1 MILEHISNFLMK
13 AFMIRCCNLVMK
25 KDGDV
30 YQLIYESNLDSKL
43 EQILIG
49 LVKDNPSPKIES
61 IIQKFLLY
69 VQHSTENFWTT
80 YYSAKTYEEK
90 LDCYYQYSKNQCL
103 ATEVLVRDLGSLSSD
118 DEIKENLD
126 ALVKESFT
134 F

>member
-1 MILEHISNFLMK
+1 
-13 AFMIRCCNLVMK
+13 MK
-25 KDGDV
+25 KDRDV

>member
-1 MILEHISNFLMK
+1 
-13 AFMIRCCNLVMK
+13 MK
-25 KDGDV
+25 KSGDV

-49 LVKDNPSPKIES
+49 LVKDNPSPKIEF

-80 YYSAKTYEEK
+80 YYSARTYEEK

-103 ATEVLVRDLGSLSSD
+103 ATEVLVRDLGSLSSE

>member
-1 MILEHISNFLMK
+1 
-13 AFMIRCCNLVMK
+13 MK
-25 KDGDV
+25 KSGDV
-30 YQLIYESNLDSKL
+30 HQLIYESNLDSKL

>member
-1 MILEHISNFLMK
+1 ME
-13 AFMIRCCNLVMK
+13 

-49 LVKDNPSPKIES
+49 LVKDNPSPMIES
-61 IIQKFLLY
+61 IIRKFLLY
-69 VQHSTENFWTT
+69 VQHSTENFWNT

-126 ALVKESFT
+126 TLVKESFT

>member
-1 MILEHISNFLMK
+1 
-13 AFMIRCCNLVMK
+13 MK
-25 KDGDV
+25 KDVDV

>member
-1 MILEHISNFLMK
+1 
-13 AFMIRCCNLVMK
+13 MK
-25 KDGDV
+25 KSGEV
-30 YQLIYESNLDSKL
+30 YNLIYESNLDSKL

-126 ALVKESFT
+126 TLVKESFT

>member
-1 MILEHISNFLMK
+1 ME
-13 AFMIRCCNLVMK
+13 

-61 IIQKFLLY
+61 IIRKFLLY

-103 ATEVLVRDLGSLSSD
+103 ATEVLVRDLVALNIAAARSGSTS
-118 DEIKENLD
+118 
-126 ALVKESFT
+126 
-134 F
+134 

>member
-1 MILEHISNFLMK
+1 MK
-13 AFMIRCCNLVMK
+13 NG
-25 KDGDV
+25 GDV

-61 IIQKFLLY
+61 IIRKFLLY

>member
-1 MILEHISNFLMK
+1 ME
-13 AFMIRCCNLVMK
+13 

-61 IIQKFLLY
+61 IIRKFLLY

>member
-1 MILEHISNFLMK
+1 
-13 AFMIRCCNLVMK
+13 MK

-49 LVKDNPSPKIES
+49 LVKDNPSPKIEA
-61 IIQKFLLY
+61 IIKKFLLY

-126 ALVKESFT
+126 TLVKESFT

>member
-1 MILEHISNFLMK
+1 MK
-13 AFMIRCCNLVMK
+13 R
-25 KDGDV
+25 DGDV

-61 IIQKFLLY
+61 IIKKFLLY

-126 ALVKESFT
+126 TLVKESFT

>member
-1 MILEHISNFLMK
+1 MEKS
-13 AFMIRCCNLVMK
+13 
-25 KDGDV
+25 GDV

-61 IIQKFLLY
+61 LIQKFLLY

-80 YYSAKTYEEK
+80 YYNARTYEEK

-126 ALVKESFT
+126 TLVKESFT

>member
-1 MILEHISNFLMK
+1 
-13 AFMIRCCNLVMK
+13 MK
-25 KDGDV
+25 KGADV

-118 DEIKENLD
+118 DEINENLD
-126 ALVKESFT
+126 TLVKESFT

>member
-1 MILEHISNFLMK
+1 
-13 AFMIRCCNLVMK
+13 MK
-25 KDGDV
+25 KGADV

-103 ATEVLVRDLGSLSSD
+103 ATEVLVRDLGLLSSD
-118 DEIKENLD
+118 DDINENLD
-126 ALVKESFT
+126 TLVKESFT

>member
-1 MILEHISNFLMK
+1 
-13 AFMIRCCNLVMK
+13 MK

-61 IIQKFLLY
+61 IIRKFLLY

-80 YYSAKTYEEK
+80 YYSAKTYKKK

-126 ALVKESFT
+126 TLVKESFT

>member
-1 MILEHISNFLMK
+1 MK
-13 AFMIRCCNLVMK
+13 S
-25 KDGDV
+25 GDV

-80 YYSAKTYEEK
+80 YYSARTYEEK

>member
-1 MILEHISNFLMK
+1 MK
-13 AFMIRCCNLVMK
+13 NG
-25 KDGDV
+25 GDV
-30 YQLIYESNLDSKL
+30 YHLIYESNLDSKL

-61 IIQKFLLY
+61 IIRKFLLY
-69 VQHSTENFWTT
+69 VQSSTENFWTT

-103 ATEVLVRDLGSLSSD
+103 ATEVLVNDLGSLSSD

-126 ALVKESFT
+126 VLVRESFT

>member
-1 MILEHISNFLMK
+1 
-13 AFMIRCCNLVMK
+13 MK
-25 KDGDV
+25 KSGDV
-30 YQLIYESNLDSKL
+30 YNLIYESNLDSKL

-103 ATEVLVRDLGSLSSD
+103 ATEVLVRDLGSLSSN
-118 DEIKENLD
+118 DEINENLD
-126 ALVKESFT
+126 TLVKESFT

>member
-1 MILEHISNFLMK
+1 MMRRRN
-13 AFMIRCCNLVMK
+13 RVMK

-126 ALVKESFT
+126 TLVKESFT

>member
-1 MILEHISNFLMK
+1 
-13 AFMIRCCNLVMK
+13 MK
-25 KDGDV
+25 KNGDV

>member
-1 MILEHISNFLMK
+1 
-13 AFMIRCCNLVMK
+13 MK

-61 IIQKFLLY
+61 IIRKFLLY

>member
-1 MILEHISNFLMK
+1 ME
-13 AFMIRCCNLVMK
+13 

-61 IIQKFLLY
+61 IIRKFLLY

-126 ALVKESFT
+126 TLVKESFT

>member
-1 MILEHISNFLMK
+1 
-13 AFMIRCCNLVMK
+13 MK
-25 KDGDV
+25 KVGDI
-30 YQLIYESNLDSKL
+30 YQFIYESNLENKL

-49 LVKDNPSPKIES
+49 LVKDNPSPKIEPV
-61 IIQKFLLY
+61 IRKFLMY

-103 ATEVLVRDLGSLSSD
+103 ATEVLIRDLDLFSSD
-118 DEIKENLD
+118 DEIKESLD
-126 ALVKESFT
+126 TMLKEKFT

>member
-1 MILEHISNFLMK
+1 
-13 AFMIRCCNLVMK
+13 MK
-25 KDGDV
+25 KGGDV

-61 IIQKFLLY
+61 IIKKFLLY

-103 ATEVLVRDLGSLSSD
+103 ATEVLIRDLGSLSSD
-118 DEIKENLD
+118 DEIKENLNT
-126 ALVKESFT
+126 LVTESFT

>member
-1 MILEHISNFLMK
+1 
-13 AFMIRCCNLVMK
+13 MK

-30 YQLIYESNLDSKL
+30 YSLIYESNLDSNKL

-61 IIQKFLLY
+61 IIEKFLMY

-80 YYSAKTYEEK
+80 YYSAKSYEEK

-103 ATEVLVRDLGSLSSD
+103 ATEVLIRDLGSLSSD

-126 ALVKESFT
+126 VLLKESFT

>member
-1 MILEHISNFLMK
+1 M
-13 AFMIRCCNLVMK
+13 
-25 KDGDV
+25 

>member
-1 MILEHISNFLMK
+1 
-13 AFMIRCCNLVMK
+13 MK
-25 KDGDV
+25 KSGDV
-30 YQLIYESNLDSKL
+30 YQLIYESNLDTKL

-80 YYSAKTYEEK
+80 YYSARTYEEK

>member
-1 MILEHISNFLMK
+1 
-13 AFMIRCCNLVMK
+13 MK
-25 KDGDV
+25 KGGDV

-49 LVKDNPSPKIES
+49 LVKDNPSPKIEA

-118 DEIKENLD
+118 DEIKESLD
-126 ALVKESFT
+126 TLVKESFT